1 MIFWPPVQRYW
12 LCANW
17 SLKAAQHL
25 PGSVAWWK
33 NRRKKVGLYCGSS
46 AHRSSR
52 WLKWSSKTKVLPCM
66 NDHGSHR
73 KSFASPRGPSRG
85 QRRTRE
91 KIYQVVAV
99 VPRGQVATYGQ
110 IANIVGCS
118 PREVGYAM
126 AALPSA
132 STMEMW
138 LVEGS
143 SIEASSPQSI
153 ACCHSGFPG
162 ETSGSASSPD
172 KSPARSAR

>member
-1 MIFWPPVQRYW
+1 
-12 LCANW
+12 
-17 SLKAAQHL
+17 
-25 PGSVAWWK
+25 
-33 NRRKKVGLYCGSS
+33 
-46 AHRSSR
+46 
-52 WLKWSSKTKVLPCM
+52 M

-126 AALPSA
+126 AALPPA
-132 STMEMW
+132 STVPWQRIINRHGRISTRSDGQPDAEQRRQLRKEGIIVDTRGVIDLSAYGW
-138 LVEGS
+138 HGPSWEWLARYEFNPLPLVE
-143 SIEASSPQSI
+143 
-153 ACCHSGFPG
+153 
-162 ETSGSASSPD
+162 
-172 KSPARSAR
+172 